1 MLHLHAIDIVI
12 IVAYL
17 LSTVLIGYWVSKR
30 ASQSMQ
36 NYFLGGNAMPWY
48 MLGISNASGMF
59 DISGTMLL
67 VSWMFVYGLKSVWIP
82 WLWPTFNQVFLMV
95 YLSAWLRRSKVM
107 TGAEW
112 IKTRFGTGP
121 GAQLSHVIVVIY
133 AFVSII
139 GFFTYAFKGIGKFA
153 QTYLPWHLSANE
165 YALILIAITAIYVI
179 KGGMISV
186 VITEV
191 VQFFILSI
199 ASFAV
204 GIIAM
209 SKVAPDMLRRVVPAG
224 WDNIFFGWH
233 LNLDWS
239 TLLPAATAK
248 IADDRYELFGFFVMM
263 LLFKGIPISAAGP
276 APNYDMQRVLSAKN
290 PREASIMSAWVNV
303 VLTPPRYFLVI
314 GLTVL
319 AAAFFGP
326 DLRAMGTHLDFELV
340 LPQALGRFV
349 PMGLLGFLIAGL
361 LAAFMSN
368 FAATVNAAPPYF
380 VNDIYKRY
388 INPNASPKTY
398 VRLSYLASF
407 TVIVIG
413 VIFGWSVTSVN
424 EVVVWIVSGLWGGYT
439 ASNVLK
445 WYWWRFN
452 GYGYFW
458 GMVTGIASALA
469 MPRIAPLFPFVQ
481 HLMAKF
487 TINMEVVIIFPLVV
501 GISLIGCLLGTLLT
515 KPESDEVLMDF
526 YRRVRPWG
534 FWGPVLRKV
543 LAEDPGFKRNRDFFR
558 DMFNIAIGIVW
569 QVSLVALPLY
579 IVIQEF
585 QRAAIALGAILVTS
599 LILKFTWYDHLNER
613 EVETDKAAANDVSQE
628 VTEMLLATQAE
639 ANVTSLDHAAL
650 FAKYGFYAGLAA
662 MFAFPRVWGAVGMA
676 IIGAV
681 CAGGG
686 SALGSAVGLFFDALN
701 LKPAEGD
708 HLPSKLPLAASALVL
723 GIIGLV
729 AWYLPMAGLPITI
742 TGFMLGRSALLSTHR
757 SLALKGMGLSLVGLL
772 LSAVNAY
779 VGALMMVQAG
789 MAAHGY

>member
-1 MLHLHAIDIVI
+1 MHLHVIDIGI

-17 LSTVLIGYWVSKR
+17 LSTVLIGYWVSHR

-36 NYFLGGNAMPWY
+36 NYFLGGNTMPWY

-67 VSWMFVYGLKSVWIP
+67 VSWMFVYGLKSVWIS
-82 WLWPTFNQVFLMV
+82 WLWPTFNQIFLMV

-112 IKTRFGTGP
+112 IKTRFGTGR
-121 GAQLSHVIVVIY
+121 GAQASHLIVVIY

-153 QTYLPWHLSANE
+153 QTYLPWNLTANE

-209 SKVAPDMLRRVVPAG
+209 RKVAPEMLHRVVPPG

-239 TLLPAATAK
+239 TLLPAATTKVAQ
-248 IADDRYELFGFFVMM
+248 DGYGLFGFFVVM

-276 APNYDMQRVLSAKN
+276 APNYDMQRVLSAKD
-290 PREASIMSAWVNV
+290 PREASMMSAWVNI

-326 DLRAMGTHLDFELV
+326 NLRAMGTNMDFELV
-340 LPQALGRFV
+340 LPYALGRFV
-349 PMGLLGFLIAGL
+349 PVGLLGFLIAGL

-380 VNDIYKRY
+380 VNDIYKRF
-388 INPNASPKTY
+388 INSNASPKTY

-413 VIFGWSVTSVN
+413 VVLGWRVTSVN

-452 GYGYFW
+452 GWGYFW
-458 GMVTGIASALA
+458 GMVTGIAAALGL
-469 MPRIAPLFPFVQ
+469 PGIITQVPFVQ
-481 HLMAKF
+481 QLLASYS
-487 TINMEVVIIFPLVV
+487 INKEVVIVFPVVV
-501 GISLIGCLLGTLLT
+501 GISLIGCLLGTFLT
-515 KPESDEVLMDF
+515 KAEDDAVLMDF

-534 FWGPVLRKV
+534 FWGPVLKKV
-543 LAEDPGFKRNRDFFR
+543 LVEDPTFKPNKDFLR
-558 DMFNIAIGIVW
+558 DMFNVAVGIVW
-569 QVSLVALPLY
+569 QIALVVLPLY

-585 QRAAIALGAILVTS
+585 GRAAITLAVVLATS
-599 LILKFTWYDHLNER
+599 AILKFTWFDHLSVR
-613 EVETDKAAANDVSQE
+613 EA
-628 VTEMLLATQAE
+628 
-639 ANVTSLDHAAL
+639 
-650 FAKYGFYAGLAA
+650 
-662 MFAFPRVWGAVGMA
+662 
-676 IIGAV
+676 
-681 CAGGG
+681 
-686 SALGSAVGLFFDALN
+686 
-701 LKPAEGD
+701 
-708 HLPSKLPLAASALVL
+708 
-723 GIIGLV
+723 
-729 AWYLPMAGLPITI
+729 
-742 TGFMLGRSALLSTHR
+742 
-757 SLALKGMGLSLVGLL
+757 
-772 LSAVNAY
+772 
-779 VGALMMVQAG
+779 QAG
-789 MAAHGY
+789 D